1 MAPMDDDVLA
11 RMRRSLTRLSAA
23 ESRVAETI
31 LDDPTLVVDLA
42 INDLA
47 QLCRTSLSTVARFA
61 QSLGFS
67 GYRELRVAVAR
78 TVTLAQAQ
86 QARFG
91 LDTTAIDPGDEPAA
105 IAAKLAAQEIDAIE
119 KTALSLDAD
128 RLDRVARA
136 LVAARHIDLFGQ
148 AASSLTAQDL
158 QLKLARIGCAVTHS
172 SDPHLAITSASLRGA
187 GDVAIAFSHGG
198 ETAETVRALEVARD
212 AGAFTVAV
220 TSAPESPAAQAAD
233 VVLVTHAQES
243 PFRMAAMTSRI
254 AQLALVDV
262 LFVRVVQHRG
272 EHVLAALQRTHDAVP
287 PRRVRPID

>member
-1 MAPMDDDVLA
+1 M
-11 RMRRSLTRLSAA
+11 
-23 ESRVAETI
+23 AETI
-31 LDDPTLVVDLA
+31 LGDPTLVVDLA

-47 QLCRTSLSTVARFA
+47 RVCSTSLSTVARFA

-91 LDTTAIDPGDEPAA
+91 LDTTAINPDDEPPA

-119 KTALSLDAD
+119 KTARGLDASA
-128 RLDRVARA
+128 LDRVALA

-158 QLKLARIGCAVTHS
+158 QQKLARIGCSVAHS
-172 SDPHLAITSASLRGA
+172 ADPHLAVTTASLRSSQ
-187 GDVAIAFSHGG
+187 DVAIGFSHGG
-198 ETAETVRALEVARD
+198 ETAEVIRAIEVARD
-212 AGAFTVAV
+212 AGALSVAI
-220 TSAPESPAAQAAD
+220 TSVADSTLALAAD
-233 VVLVTHAQES
+233 IVLLTHAHES
-243 PFRMAAMTSRI
+243 PFRMAAMSSRI
-254 AQLALVDV
+254 AQLALVDI

-272 EHVLAALQRTHDAVP
+272 EPVAVPLQLTHDAAA
-287 PRRVRPID
+287 PRRRAPH

>member
-1 MAPMDDDVLA
+1 MDADVLA
-11 RMRRSLTRLSAA
+11 LVRRSLPKLSAA

-31 LDDPTLVVDLA
+31 LGDPTLVVDLA

-47 QLCRTSLSTVARFA
+47 KLCSTSLSTVARFA
-61 QSLGFS
+61 QTLGYT

-91 LDTTAIDPGDEPAA
+91 LDTTAIDPDDEPAA

-119 KTALSLDAD
+119 KTALALDPAA
-128 RLDRVARA
+128 LDRVARA
-136 LVAARHIDLFGQ
+136 IVAAGHIDLFGQ

-158 QLKLARIGCAVTHS
+158 QLKLARIGCSVSHS
-172 SDPHLAITSASLRGA
+172 ADPHLAVTTAALRSSR
-187 GDVAIAFSHGG
+187 DVAIAFSHGG
-198 ETAETVRALEVARD
+198 ETGETVRALEVARD
-212 AGAFTVAV
+212 AGALAVAV
-220 TSAPESPAAQAAD
+220 TSAADSTIALAAD
-233 VVLVTHAQES
+233 VVLLTHAHES
-243 PFRMAAMTSRI
+243 PFRMAAMSSRI

-272 EHVLAALQRTHDAVP
+272 DLAFVSLQLTHDAAP
-287 PRRVRPID
+287 PRPPRALS